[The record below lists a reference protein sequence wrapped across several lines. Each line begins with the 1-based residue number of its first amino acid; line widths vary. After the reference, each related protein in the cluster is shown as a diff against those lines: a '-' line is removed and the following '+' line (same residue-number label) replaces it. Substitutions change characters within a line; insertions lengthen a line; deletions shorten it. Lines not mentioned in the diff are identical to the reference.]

1 MDGWGILVQEQ
12 KNKSLSWLKRRE
24 VFIMERL
31 DLPITGICSFG
42 KYPICTD
49 LNHLNADIAVLG
61 VPYDLGVG
69 FLSGAR
75 LGPRRIREAST
86 QYARGDAGFYDYED
100 DKQYL
105 NAPLKIMDCGDT
117 DVLQGDLEFGFESI
131 EAYTRKIIQRK
142 AIPIILGGD
151 HSISIPIGRALSE
164 YQEKICVIQFDAHL
178 DWKSHTGRQYL
189 GNGSPMRRL
198 SEMEHIGQMVQ
209 IGLRGIGSST
219 KEDFQDALKYGS
231 CLITSQE
238 AKKIGTFGVLQKI
251 PKADAYYLTIDI
263 DGFDMSIAPG
273 VASPYPGGLLFEE
286 VTEVIKGIAK
296 MGRIIGAD
304 VVEVAPQYDPTGN
317 TVRLAALTML
327 EVMAQIGEQLKKK

>member
-1 MDGWGILVQEQ
+1 
-12 KNKSLSWLKRRE
+12 
-24 VFIMERL
+24 MERL

-49 LNHLNADIAVLG
+49 LNNLEADIAVLG

-86 QYARGDAGFYDYED
+86 QYARGDAGFYNYEE

-105 NAPLKIMDCGDT
+105 EAPLRIRDCGDT
-117 DVLQGDLEFGFESI
+117 DVLHGDLEYGFESI
-131 EAYTRKIIQRK
+131 EVCTRKIIQQK

-151 HSISIPIGRALSE
+151 HSITIPIARALSE
-164 YQEKICVIQFDAHL
+164 YKEKICVIQFDAHL
-178 DWKSHTGRQYL
+178 DWKDHSGRQYM
-189 GNGSPMRRL
+189 GNGSPMRRI

-219 KEDFQDALKYGS
+219 KEDFQDAIDYGS
-231 CLITSQE
+231 ILITSKE
-238 AKKIGTFGVLQKI
+238 AKKMGTQEVLRKI
-251 PKADAYYLTIDI
+251 PKADAYYLTVDI

-273 VASPYPGGLLFEE
+273 VASPYPGGLFFEE
-286 VTEVIKGIAK
+286 VTEIIKGIAK

-304 VVEVAPQYDPTGN
+304 IVEVAPQYDPTGN

-327 EVMAQIGEQLKKK
+327 EVMAQVGEQIKTK

>member
-1 MDGWGILVQEQ
+1 MDRWVILVQEQ
-12 KNKSLSWLKRRE
+12 KNNSLELYERRE

-49 LNHLNADIAVLG
+49 LNQLNADIAVLG

-105 NAPLKIMDCGDT
+105 EAPLKIMDCGDT
-117 DVLQGDLEFGFESI
+117 DVLQGDLEFGFDSI
-131 EAYTRKIIQRK
+131 EACARKIIQRK

-151 HSISIPIGRALSE
+151 HSILIPIGRALSE
-164 YQEKICVIQFDAHL
+164 YQEKICVVQFDAHL
-178 DWKSHTGRQYL
+178 DWKSHTGRQYM
-189 GNGSPMRRL
+189 GN
-198 SEMEHIGQMVQ
+198 
-209 IGLRGIGSST
+209 GSST
-219 KEDFQDALKYGS
+219 KNDFQDAVEYGS
-231 CLITSQE
+231 VLITSKE
-238 AKKIGTFGVLQKI
+238 AKKMGTLGILQKI

-286 VTEVIKGIAK
+286 VTEIIKGIAK

-327 EVMAQIGEQLKKK
+327 EVMAQVGEQLKKK